1 MNYQF
6 SKRMSTIKASAIR
19 EILKATSDPTIISFA
34 GGNPSA
40 EAFPLDAIRKIS
52 NQLLEKEPIN
62 LLQYGI
68 SEGDNELI
76 SEAELFLNRSESII
90 KENDKLLITS
100 GSQQIM
106 EFTVKCFCNDGDIV
120 LTENPSFIGAINAF
134 KSQGAK
140 VKGIGFKNGQLDV
153 SELERVLSKKIK
165 PKFLY
170 VIPNFQNPMGTVM
183 SLKVRKEILALAKK
197 YGVIILEDNPYGDLR
212 FEGNIIPSIKSL
224 DKDGIVIYAASLSKI
239 IAPGMRIACCVA
251 DKAIIERFVVAKQ
264 VSDIHSNLWS
274 QKVIAKFLQE
284 YDMDNHLFQLSQI
297 YQCKCQLMYNQM
309 KKHFHPDIIFNKP
322 SGGMFIWVTFPKSV
336 DIEDFIKKALDL
348 KVAVVPGK
356 VFLVDD
362 KEECHSIRLNFS
374 TPTDE
379 QIIKGISILGKLTYN
394 LV

>member
-1 MNYQF
+1 MY
-6 SKRMSTIKASAIR
+6 I
-19 EILKATSDPTIISFA
+19 
-34 GGNPSA
+34 
-40 EAFPLDAIRKIS
+40 
-52 NQLLEKEPIN
+52 
-62 LLQYGI
+62 
-68 SEGDNELI
+68 
-76 SEAELFLNRSESII
+76 
-90 KENDKLLITS
+90 
-100 GSQQIM
+100 
-106 EFTVKCFCNDGDIV
+106 
-120 LTENPSFIGAINAF
+120 
-134 KSQGAK
+134 
-140 VKGIGFKNGQLDV
+140 
-153 SELERVLSKKIK
+153 KKIK
-165 PKFLY
+165 LK
-170 VIPNFQNPMGTVM
+170 NFRNYEEEEFIF
-183 SLKVRKEILALAKK
+183 KNNFNII
-197 YGVIILEDNPYGDLR
+197 YGDNAQGKTNILEAIYLSSIGRSFRTKKDSDL
-212 FEGNIIPSIKSL
+212 IKIGS
-224 DKDGIVIYAASLSKI
+224 
-239 IAPGMRIACCVA
+239 

-297 YQCKCQLMYNQM
+297 YQRKCQLMYNQM